1 MHPGDIH
8 GSRLDGS
15 LRAQPTLDA
24 CWRQPWLDGHIL
36 RTMPRNRRPSAD
48 AIRFGWILKRLRQ
61 QRGWTLVQLASYFG
75 MNRTYL
81 GVLETG
87 GNMLSLETLL
97 KLADLFGADAA
108 EIVREVEE
116 ARRTEKRLRT
126 AAPAVDAEKA

>member
-1 MHPGDIH
+1 MHFAAPRLIH
-8 GSRLDGS
+8 S
-15 LRAQPTLDA
+15 
-24 CWRQPWLDGHIL
+24 
-36 RTMPRNRRPSAD
+36 
-48 AIRFGWILKRLRQ
+48 
-61 QRGWTLVQLASYFG
+61 VQLASYSG

-116 ARRTEKRLRT
+116 ARRTEKRLLT
-126 AAPAVDAEKA
+126 APPAVNAEN